1 MKYLDCPRLSL
12 ISSSLDDAI
21 FGDRRVRGQT
31 EAYSCKLAGDDK
43 QLLKELKDSRE
54 ETVGGGEK
62 LSPNMPSLCARG
74 VRRFP
79 RGLGCA
85 YRA

>member
-43 QLLKELKDSRE
+43 QLLKELKAANEEAVSYLPPTNVGDRLPRSYSCLSR
-54 ETVGGGEK
+54 
-62 LSPNMPSLCARG
+62 RD
-74 VRRFP
+74 
-79 RGLGCA
+79 
-85 YRA
+85 